1 MGMRGPVVGR
11 LFQDRPLAGVLSELI
26 HITIKKVGPGMIV
39 FDGFLDGEED
49 IVISLP
55 KSVTSKAKAGWSVTM
70 EIARIKGKWR
80 ILGIGN
86 VYP

>member
-39 FDGFLDGEED
+39 FDGFFNGE
-49 IVISLP
+49 
-55 KSVTSKAKAGWSVTM
+55 A
-70 EIARIKGKWR
+70 
-80 ILGIGN
+80 
-86 VYP
+86 

>member
-1 MGMRGPVVGR
+1 ME
-11 LFQDRPLAGVLSELI
+11 AG
-26 HITIKKVGPGMIV
+26 KIV
-39 FDGFLDGEED
+39 FDAFLDGEGD
-49 IVISLP
+49 IVISLS
-55 KSVTSKAKAGWSVTM
+55 KSVTSNAKAGWSVTM

>member
-1 MGMRGPVVGR
+1 MERGK
-11 LFQDRPLAGVLSELI
+11 L
-26 HITIKKVGPGMIV
+26 V

-80 ILGIGN
+80 ILGVGN

>member
-1 MGMRGPVVGR
+1 MGMRGSVVGR

-26 HITIKKVGPGMIV
+26 QITIKKVGPGMIV